1 VSNGTRP
8 SATFHGLH
16 ADSGRSF
23 VRRGAFDRPQPEWS
37 MAKVNKSTHPASD
50 VRGAGT
56 PRRLPTGARSTAS
69 AIRPTALQP
78 TSARGWAAQEASRSR
93 TQHPDVARPPAA
105 ARGDHAR
112 GTRHFTR
119 HSSSVRRGVAMHPWW
134 HHQRQPWEESTAV
147 QMAHSSVTIRGR
159 NRPRARASRPKTSRP
174 GRPRMPRSSRC
185 TRALWQHPG

>member
-1 VSNGTRP
+1 
-8 SATFHGLH
+8 
-16 ADSGRSF
+16 
-23 VRRGAFDRPQPEWS
+23 

-93 TQHPDVARPPAA
+93 TQHADVARPPAA

-174 GRPRMPRSSRC
+174 GRPEDAAKLPVYTSSLATPWIGSRRLTSQVNSVHTYEVAC
-185 TRALWQHPG
+185 GQV